1 MLDVSKSREF
11 TKEVPLF
18 FIAQFFVNY
27 YFLTVKMNFE
37 ILIN

>member
-27 YFLTVKMNFE
+27 YFFDCQNEF
-37 ILIN
+37 